1 MDSAQATLAYLIA
14 AVLVGLSLYSGRQQW
29 RTLRRLRSAEV
40 IEATERRFLRTQAG
54 LRSGCAVLMLVLAG
68 LVAGAYASGLEER
81 ATELGRDLQAQR
93 ARGEAV
99 VVTPEQQQFRKFY
112 GGYWIAV
119 LLVLLGVVVLAGSDI
134 VAIRRHGRRQLRQ
147 LDDDRQEMIRQQVAV
162 FRSQRNGHPG

>member
-1 MDSAQATLAYLIA
+1 
-14 AVLVGLSLYSGRQQW
+14 
-29 RTLRRLRSAEV
+29 
-40 IEATERRFLRTQAG
+40 
-54 LRSGCAVLMLVLAG
+54 MLVLAG
-68 LVAGAYASGLEER
+68 LVAGAYASGMEEK
-81 ATELGRDLQAQR
+81 AAELGRDLQAQR

-99 VVTPEQQQFRKFY
+99 IVTPEQQQFRKFY